1 MNTPTD
7 DADVEV
13 AQEAPAQEG
22 DMAEEDRPRMLVG
35 SDAAQ
40 RHPMGMSAEIGG
52 ARAETQREVPGEVRH
67 RRGEGRRINLRR
79 SSDGSYSLWMG
90 GRLIQ
95 SFCSEWEDV
104 TRFQL
109 PEGIQQQVRVNV
121 HSLGE
126 AREWDGNESRGEDR
140 VQEVREDD
148 GVELRS
154 IAHPNNPMPQEDIT
168 DDLIGMFN
176 ALPRHNQSLIA
187 RQIRANY
194 AEVPTQENLNELRAA
209 VEEQQRLRHHPAP
222 PVPEGGDVWDHIL
235 GLLHDEVQRVH
246 QLMGTVEA
254 MRQR

>member
-13 AQEAPAQEG
+13 AQEG
-22 DMAEEDRPRMLVG
+22 DMAEVAQEAPDRMRETRNRMLIG
-35 SDAAQ
+35 GAA
-40 RHPMGMSAEIGG
+40 AGG
-52 ARAETQREVPGEVRH
+52 ARAATQAEVPGEVRH
-67 RRGEGRRINLRR
+67 RRGEGRRVNLRR
-79 SSDGSYSLWMG
+79 ESSGGYSIWMG
-90 GRLIQ
+90 GQCIQ
-95 SFCSEWEDV
+95 TFCAQWEDV

-109 PEGIQQQVRVNV
+109 PEGIQQQVRVHV
-121 HSLGE
+121 QPLGE
-126 AREWDGNESRGEDR
+126 AREWNQEELRDRDEDR
-140 VQEVREDD
+140 VQAERPDD

-194 AEVPTQENLNELRAA
+194 AEIPTQENLNELRAA

-222 PVPEGGDVWDHIL
+222 PVPEGGDVLEHIL
-235 GLLHDEVQRVH
+235 GLLHDEVLRVH
-246 QLMGTVEA
+246 QLIGTVET

>member
-1 MNTPTD
+1 MND
-7 DADVEV
+7 GQDEAQAEV
-13 AQEAPAQEG
+13 AQESPDRAQEG
-22 DMAEEDRPRMLVG
+22 DMAETDGPRMLVG
-35 SDAAQ
+35 NAA
-40 RHPMGMSAEIGG
+40 AGG
-52 ARAETQREVPGEVRH
+52 ARLATRAEEPGEIRQ

-79 SSDGSYSLWMG
+79 STDGSYSLWMG

-121 HSLGE
+121 QSLGE
-126 AREWDGNESRGEDR
+126 AREWDGREVSGQDR
-140 VQEVREDD
+140 VEEVRPDD
-148 GVELRS
+148 GVALRS
-154 IAHPNNPMPQEDIT
+154 IAHPNNPMAREDIT

-176 ALPRHNQSLIA
+176 ALPRHNQSVIA
-187 RQIRANY
+187 GQIRANY
-194 AEVPTQENLNELRAA
+194 AEVPTEENLNELRAA
-209 VEEQQRLRHHPAP
+209 VEVQQRLRHHPAP
-222 PVPEGGDVWDHIL
+222 PVPEGGDVWEHIL

>member
-7 DADVEV
+7 DADLEV
-13 AQEAPAQEG
+13 AEEAPAQDG
-22 DMAEEDRPRMLVG
+22 DMAETDRPRMLVG
-35 SDAAQ
+35 SDRSAAQ
-40 RHPMGMSAEIGG
+40 ANIGG
-52 ARAETQREVPGEVRH
+52 ARAATQAEVPGEVRH

-79 SSDGSYSLWMG
+79 STDGSYSLWMG

-109 PEGIQQQVRVNV
+109 PEGIQQQCRVSV
-121 HSLGE
+121 HALGE
-126 AREWDGNESRGEDR
+126 AREWDGEELRGDQPDR
-140 VQEVREDD
+140 VQAERPDD

-154 IAHPNNPMPQEDIT
+154 IAHPNNFAT

-222 PVPEGGDVWDHIL
+222 PVPEGGDVWEHIL
-235 GLLHDEVQRVH
+235 SLLHDEVQRVH
-246 QLMGTVEA
+246 QLMGTVET